1 MDIYLDLAAGA
12 IVINE
17 YKGISVRVKTTAPD
31 KHTVIATDTDSG
43 KNITVRHFRDRDK
56 AIKYA
61 LAFLWTPPAGESI

>member
-31 KHTVIATDTDSG
+31 KHTVVATFTNSG

>member
-17 YKGISVRVKTTAPD
+17 DLGISVRVVRDTPN

-43 KNITVRHFRDRDK
+43 NNITVCHFRDRDK
-56 AIKYA
+56 AINYA
-61 LAFLWTPPAGESI
+61 VMFLWTPPAGESI